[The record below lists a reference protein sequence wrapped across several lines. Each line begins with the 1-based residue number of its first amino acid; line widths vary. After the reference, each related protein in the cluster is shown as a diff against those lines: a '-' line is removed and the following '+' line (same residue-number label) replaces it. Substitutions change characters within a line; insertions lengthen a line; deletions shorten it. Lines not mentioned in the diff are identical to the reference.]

1 MESHESNQ
9 IKNKKKE
16 GKKSWKSKMLFE
28 NNKVKKKRRKKRKK
42 PRQFSVEIDTS
53 MHFMY
58 YNAQNALN
66 K

>member
-28 NNKVKKKRRKKRKK
+28 NNKVKKKEKKKRKET
-42 PRQFSVEIDTS
+42 QTIFSRNRHKHAFYV
-53 MHFMY
+53 
-58 YNAQNALN
+58 L
-66 K
+66 